1 MSKNHECDF
10 HKPLDIDCDRF
21 TYIWNALE
29 SMKHSFKDIAEPS
42 EVELIDIMQ
51 KELEAGI
58 VEK

>member
-1 MSKNHECDF
+1 MSKNHECLH
-10 HKPLDIDCDRF
+10 HKPLHIDCDRF

-42 EVELIDIMQ
+42 ELELLDVLQ
-51 KELEAGI
+51 AELEAGI